1 MQRGGPWAPK
11 RGVGMVWGWH
21 RGRGQ
26 GQVTGK
32 TQKTQ
37 GREHCPGPA
46 LVGTKWV
53 ETERDLAPQSGPY
66 PQILFLPRVLL
77 RASLPQSSC
86 TPNSISAPGIWKL
99 ELTTP
104 ISLCPR
110 TQGDV
115 MTSGATQEHP
125 WMRPRRTGGAGCL

>member
-32 TQKTQ
+32 TRKTQ

-53 ETERDLAPQSGPY
+53 ETERDLAPQSG
-66 PQILFLPRVLL
+66 
-77 RASLPQSSC
+77 SLP
-86 TPNSISAPGIWKL
+86 TNSLPPTCASESFAPPKL
-99 ELTTP
+99 L
-104 ISLCPR
+104 
-110 TQGDV
+110 
-115 MTSGATQEHP
+115 HP
-125 WMRPRRTGGAGCL
+125 